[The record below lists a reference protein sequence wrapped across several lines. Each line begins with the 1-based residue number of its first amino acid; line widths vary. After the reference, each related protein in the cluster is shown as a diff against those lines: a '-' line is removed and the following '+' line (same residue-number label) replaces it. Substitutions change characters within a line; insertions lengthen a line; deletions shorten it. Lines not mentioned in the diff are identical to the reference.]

1 MVFICLLKFFTQI
14 LNNSKHFG
22 RDFIFITSIFFNIIH
37 PSHLFHPPLHLQIV
51 CYLALFHSD
60 YFNSR
65 VSSYEKNILYA
76 FNMPSFYGDGM
87 RSALTFRLDIWKRLS
102 LSAKLAHTHYWD
114 RDLIGT
120 DTEEISG
127 SDKTDLY
134 ALLRWKF

>member
-1 MVFICLLKFFTQI
+1 MFRRKKDAEELSCGF
-14 LNNSKHFG
+14 
-22 RDFIFITSIFFNIIH
+22 
-37 PSHLFHPPLHLQIV
+37 
-51 CYLALFHSD
+51 
-60 YFNSR
+60 
-65 VSSYEKNILYA
+65 EEYA

-87 RSALTFRLDIWKRLS
+87 RFALTFRLDIWKRLS
-102 LSAKLAHTHYWD
+102 LSANLAHTHYWD

>member
-1 MVFICLLKFFTQI
+1 MD
-14 LNNSKHFG
+14 G
-22 RDFIFITSIFFNIIH
+22 
-37 PSHLFHPPLHLQIV
+37 
-51 CYLALFHSD
+51 YLAWFHTDD
-60 YFNSR
+60 YNSR

-76 FNMPSFYGDGM
+76 FNYALFLWAMGCGF
-87 RSALTFRLDIWKRLS
+87 ALTFRLDIWKRLS
-102 LSAKLAHTHYWD
+102 LSANLAHTHYWD